1 MAGNSQRRG
10 AMRKGAKKK
19 GASVGSGGQR
29 KAGLEGKGP
38 TPKATDRAH
47 HPAAKKAKRL
57 AKQSPRSRDASK
69 SASKAASKS
78 GSNPTGDVVIGRN
91 SVREALRARIPA
103 TALYLQV
110 RADPDD
116 RWRECIALARDQ
128 GIPIFEG
135 SRSDLDALAHLG
147 LHQGLVLAVPEY
159 EYARLDDVATGNL
172 LVMLDGITDT
182 HNVGAIARSAA
193 AFDASGLVLPSRRSA
208 GITASA
214 WKASAGALSR
224 LPVARVTNLRAALE
238 TLHEKG
244 WMSIGLDA
252 EAELSFDEIDQ
263 DVITDKL
270 VIVIGSEGEGISHLV
285 SQTCDFLVSIPM
297 VHQQESLNASVA
309 AGIALSSVFSR
320 R

>member
-19 GASVGSGGQR
+19 GATVGSGGQR
-29 KAGLEGKGP
+29 KAGLEGRGP

-47 HPAAKKAKRL
+47 HPAAKKAKRQ
-57 AKQSPRSRDASK
+57 AKDAPRTRASSK
-69 SASKAASKS
+69 AASKAASKAS
-78 GSNPTGDVVIGRN
+78 GDVVIGRN
-91 SVREALRARIPA
+91 SVVEALRARVPA

-116 RWRECIALARDQ
+116 RWRETIALAREQ
-128 GIPIFEG
+128 GVPIFEG
-135 SRSDLDALAHLG
+135 SKSDLDALAHLG

-159 EYARLDDVATGNL
+159 EYAHLDDVATGDL

-193 AFDASGLVLPSRRSA
+193 AFGASAMVLPSRRSA
-208 GITASA
+208 GVTASA

-224 LPVARVTNLRAALE
+224 LPVARVTNLRTALE
-238 TLHEKG
+238 ELHDRG

-252 EAELSFDEIDQ
+252 SADLDLDDIDQ
-263 DVITDKL
+263 DVVTDKVVL
-270 VIVIGSEGEGISHLV
+270 VIGSEGDGISRLV
-285 SQTCDFLVSIPM
+285 SQTCDFLVRIPM
-297 VHQQESLNASVA
+297 VHEQESLNASVA
-309 AGIALSSVFSR
+309 AGIALNGIFAR
-320 R
+320 RT

>member
-47 HPAAKKAKRL
+47 HPAAKKARRI
-57 AKQSPRSRDASK
+57 AKEAPRTRASSK
-69 SASKAASKS
+69 ASSKTASKA
-78 GSNPTGDVVIGRN
+78 TGDVVIGRN
-91 SVREALRARIPA
+91 SVVEALRARIPA

-110 RADPDD
+110 RADPDE
-116 RWRECIALARDQ
+116 RWRESISLAREQ

-135 SRSDLDALAHLG
+135 SRTDLDALAHLG

-159 EYARLDDVATGNL
+159 EYAQLADVATGDL

-193 AFDASGLVLPSRRSA
+193 AFGASALVLPSRRSA
-208 GITASA
+208 GVTASA

-224 LPVARVTNLRAALE
+224 LPVARVTNLRASLE
-238 TLHEKG
+238 DLHDKG
-244 WMSIGLDA
+244 WMSLGLDA
-252 EAELSFDEIDQ
+252 DATVDLGDIDQ
-263 DVITDKL
+263 DVITDKI
-270 VIVIGSEGEGISHLV
+270 VVVIGSEGEGLSRLV
-285 SQTCDFLVSIPM
+285 ANTCDFLVRIPM
-297 VHQQESLNASVA
+297 VHAQESLNASVA
-309 AGIALSSVFSR
+309 AGITLNSIYSR
-320 R
+320 RT

>member
-1 MAGNSQRRG
+1 
-10 AMRKGAKKK
+10 MRKGAKKK

-29 KAGLEGKGP
+29 KASLEGKGP
-38 TPKATDRAH
+38 TPKATERAH
-47 HPAAKKAKRL
+47 HPAAKKARRI
-57 AKQSPRSRDASK
+57 AKDAPRTRAS
-69 SASKAASKS
+69 SKAASKTAS
-78 GSNPTGDVVIGRN
+78 KATGDVVIGRN
-91 SVREALRARIPA
+91 SVVEALRARIPA

-116 RWRECIALARDQ
+116 RWRESISLAREQ

-135 SRSDLDALAHLG
+135 SRTDLDALAHLG

-159 EYARLDDVATGNL
+159 EYAHLDDIATGNL

-193 AFDASGLVLPSRRSA
+193 AFGASGLVLPSRRSA

-224 LPVARVTNLRAALE
+224 LPVARVTNLRVALE
-238 TLHEKG
+238 ELHTEG

-252 EAELSFDEIDQ
+252 DAELSFAEIDQ
-263 DVITDKL
+263 DVITGKV
-270 VIVIGSEGEGISHLV
+270 VIVIGSEGEGISRLLA
-285 SQTCDFLVSIPM
+285 QTCDFLIRIPM
-297 VHQQESLNASVA
+297 VHEQESLNASVA
-309 AGIALSSVFSR
+309 AGIALNSVFSR

>member
-47 HPAAKKAKRL
+47 HPAAKKARRI
-57 AKQSPRSRDASK
+57 AKDAPRTRASSK
-69 SASKAASKS
+69 ASSKTASKA
-78 GSNPTGDVVIGRN
+78 TGDVVIGRN
-91 SVREALRARIPA
+91 SVVEALRARIPA

-110 RADPDD
+110 RADPDE
-116 RWRECIALARDQ
+116 RWRESISLAREQ

-135 SRSDLDALAHLG
+135 SRTDLDALAHLG

-159 EYARLDDVATGNL
+159 EYAHLDDVATGNL

-193 AFDASGLVLPSRRSA
+193 AFGASGLVLPSRRSA

-224 LPVARVTNLRAALE
+224 LPVARVTNLRVSLE
-238 TLHEKG
+238 ELHSDG

-252 EAELSFDEIDQ
+252 DAEMSFADIDQ
-263 DVITDKL
+263 DVIADKL
-270 VIVIGSEGEGISHLV
+270 VIVIGSEGEGISRLLA
-285 SQTCDFLVSIPM
+285 QTCDFLVRIPM
-297 VHQQESLNASVA
+297 VHEQESLNASVA
-309 AGIALSSVFSR
+309 AGIALNSVFSR

>member
-29 KAGLEGKGP
+29 KASLQGKGP
-38 TPKATDRAH
+38 TPKATERGH
-47 HPAAKKAKRL
+47 HPAAKKARRI
-57 AKQSPRSRDASK
+57 AKDAPRTRAS
-69 SASKAASKS
+69 SKAASKTAS
-78 GSNPTGDVVIGRN
+78 KATGDVVIGRN
-91 SVREALRARIPA
+91 SVVEALRARIPA

-110 RADPDD
+110 RSDPDD
-116 RWRECIALARDQ
+116 RWRESISLAREQ

-135 SRSDLDALAHLG
+135 SRTDLDALAHLG

-159 EYARLDDVATGNL
+159 EYAHLDDIATGNL

-193 AFDASGLVLPSRRSA
+193 AFGAAGLVLPSRRSA

-224 LPVARVTNLRAALE
+224 LPVARVTNLRVALE
-238 TLHEKG
+238 ELHNEG

-252 EAELSFDEIDQ
+252 GATLSFADIDQ
-263 DVITDKL
+263 DVITDKV
-270 VIVIGSEGEGISHLV
+270 VIVIGSEGEGISRLLA
-285 SQTCDFLVSIPM
+285 QTCDFLVRIPM
-297 VHQQESLNASVA
+297 VHEQESLNASVA
-309 AGIALSSVFSR
+309 AGIALNSVFSR

>member
-29 KAGLEGKGP
+29 KASLEGKGP
-38 TPKATDRAH
+38 TPKATERGH
-47 HPAAKKAKRL
+47 HPAAKKARRI
-57 AKQSPRSRDASK
+57 AKDAPRTRAS
-69 SASKAASKS
+69 SKAASKTAS
-78 GSNPTGDVVIGRN
+78 KATGDVVIGRN
-91 SVREALRARIPA
+91 SVVEALRARIPA

-110 RADPDD
+110 RSDPDD
-116 RWRECIALARDQ
+116 RWRESISLAREQ

-135 SRSDLDALAHLG
+135 SRTDLDALAHLG

-159 EYARLDDVATGNL
+159 EYAHLDDIATGNL

-193 AFDASGLVLPSRRSA
+193 AFGAAGLVLPSRRSA

-224 LPVARVTNLRAALE
+224 LPVARVTNLRVALE
-238 TLHEKG
+238 ELHAEG

-252 EAELSFDEIDQ
+252 AAELSFKDIDQ
-263 DVITDKL
+263 DVITDKV
-270 VIVIGSEGEGISHLV
+270 VIVIGSEGEGISRLLA
-285 SQTCDFLVSIPM
+285 QTCDFLVRIPM
-297 VHQQESLNASVA
+297 VHEQESLNASVA
-309 AGIALSSVFSR
+309 AGIALNSVFSR

>member
-29 KAGLEGKGP
+29 KASLEGKGP
-38 TPKATDRAH
+38 TPKATERGH
-47 HPAAKKAKRL
+47 HPAAKKARRI
-57 AKQSPRSRDASK
+57 AKDAPRTRASSK
-69 SASKAASKS
+69 AGSKTASKA
-78 GSNPTGDVVIGRN
+78 TGDVVIGRN
-91 SVREALRARIPA
+91 SVVEALRARIPA

-110 RADPDD
+110 RSDPDD
-116 RWRECIALARDQ
+116 RWRESISLAREQ

-135 SRSDLDALAHLG
+135 SRTDLDALAHLG

-159 EYARLDDVATGNL
+159 EYAHLDDVATGNL

-193 AFDASGLVLPSRRSA
+193 AFGAAGLVLPSRRSA

-224 LPVARVTNLRAALE
+224 LPVARVTNLRVALE
-238 TLHEKG
+238 ELHTEG

-252 EAELSFDEIDQ
+252 GATLSFADIDQ
-263 DVITDKL
+263 DVITDKV
-270 VIVIGSEGEGISHLV
+270 VIVIGSEGEGISRLLA
-285 SQTCDFLVSIPM
+285 QTCDFLVRIPM
-297 VHQQESLNASVA
+297 VHEQESLNASVA
-309 AGIALSSVFSR
+309 AGIALNSVFSR

>member
-29 KAGLEGKGP
+29 KASLEGKGP
-38 TPKATDRAH
+38 TPKATERGH
-47 HPAAKKAKRL
+47 HPAAKKARKI
-57 AKQSPRSRDASK
+57 AKDAPRTRAS
-69 SASKAASKS
+69 SKAASKTAS
-78 GSNPTGDVVIGRN
+78 KATGDVVIGRN
-91 SVREALRARIPA
+91 SVVEALRARIPA

-116 RWRECIALARDQ
+116 RWRESISLAREQ

-135 SRSDLDALAHLG
+135 SRTDLDALAHLG

-159 EYARLDDVATGNL
+159 EYAHLDDIATGNL

-193 AFDASGLVLPSRRSA
+193 AFGAAGLVLPSRRSA

-224 LPVARVTNLRAALE
+224 LPVARVTNLRVALE
-238 TLHEKG
+238 ELHTEG

-252 EAELSFDEIDQ
+252 KAELSFKDIDQ
-263 DVITDKL
+263 DVITDKV
-270 VIVIGSEGEGISHLV
+270 VIVIGSEGEGISRLLA
-285 SQTCDFLVSIPM
+285 QTCDFLVRIPM

-309 AGIALSSVFSR
+309 AGIALNSVFSR

>member
-29 KAGLEGKGP
+29 KASLEGKGP
-38 TPKATDRAH
+38 TPKATERAH
-47 HPAAKKAKRL
+47 HPAAKKARRI
-57 AKQSPRSRDASK
+57 AKDAPRTRASSKTASK
-69 SASKAASKS
+69 TASKA
-78 GSNPTGDVVIGRN
+78 TGDVVIGRN
-91 SVREALRARIPA
+91 SVVEALRARIPA

-116 RWRECIALARDQ
+116 RWRESISLAREQ

-135 SRSDLDALAHLG
+135 SRTDLDALAHLG

-159 EYARLDDVATGNL
+159 EYAHLDDIATGNL

-193 AFDASGLVLPSRRSA
+193 AFGASGLVLPSRRSA

-224 LPVARVTNLRAALE
+224 LPVARVTNLRVALE
-238 TLHEKG
+238 ELHTEG

-252 EAELSFDEIDQ
+252 DAELSFAEIDQ
-263 DVITDKL
+263 DVITGKV
-270 VIVIGSEGEGISHLV
+270 VIVIGSEGEGISRLLA
-285 SQTCDFLVSIPM
+285 QTCDFLIRIPM
-297 VHQQESLNASVA
+297 VHEQESLNASVA
-309 AGIALSSVFSR
+309 AGIALNSVFSR

>member
-19 GASVGSGGQR
+19 GATVGSGGQR

-38 TPKATDRAH
+38 TPKATERAH
-47 HPAAKKAKRL
+47 HPAAKKARRQ
-57 AKQSPRSRDASK
+57 AKEAPRTRASNKTASK
-69 SASKAASKS
+69 T
-78 GSNPTGDVVIGRN
+78 GGDVVIGRN
-91 SVREALRARIPA
+91 SVLEALRARVPA

-110 RADPDD
+110 RAEPDD
-116 RWRECIALARDQ
+116 RWRESIALAREQ

-135 SRSDLDALAHLG
+135 SKIDLDALAHLG
-147 LHQGLVLAVPEY
+147 LHQGLVLAVPDY
-159 EYARLDDVATGNL
+159 EYAHLDDVTNGNL
-172 LVMLDGITDT
+172 LVVLDGITDT

-193 AFDASGLVLPSRRSA
+193 AFGASGLVLPSRRSA

-238 TLHEKG
+238 DLHGKG

-252 EAELSFDEIDQ
+252 DADISFDDIDQ
-263 DVITDKL
+263 DVITDKV
-270 VIVIGSEGEGISHLV
+270 VIVIGSEGEGISRLV
-285 SQTCDFLVSIPM
+285 AQTCDFLVRIPM
-297 VHQQESLNASVA
+297 VRDQESLNASVA
-309 AGIALSSVFSR
+309 AGIALNSVFTR

>member
-47 HPAAKKAKRL
+47 HPAAKKARRI
-57 AKQSPRSRDASK
+57 AKDAPRTRASSK
-69 SASKAASKS
+69 ASSKTASKA
-78 GSNPTGDVVIGRN
+78 TGDVVIGRN
-91 SVREALRARIPA
+91 SVVEALRARIPA

-110 RADPDD
+110 RADPDE
-116 RWRECIALARDQ
+116 RWRESISLAREQ

-135 SRSDLDALAHLG
+135 SRTDLDALAHLG

-159 EYARLDDVATGNL
+159 EYAHLDDVATGNL

-193 AFDASGLVLPSRRSA
+193 AFGASGLVLPSRRSA

-224 LPVARVTNLRAALE
+224 LPVARVTNLRVSLE
-238 TLHEKG
+238 ELHSDG

-252 EAELSFDEIDQ
+252 DAEMSFADIDQ
-263 DVITDKL
+263 DVIADKV
-270 VIVIGSEGEGISHLV
+270 VIVIGSEGEGISRLLA
-285 SQTCDFLVSIPM
+285 QTCDFLVRIPM
-297 VHQQESLNASVA
+297 VHEQESLNASVA
-309 AGIALSSVFSR
+309 AGIALNLVFSR

>member
-10 AMRKGAKKK
+10 AMRKGASRK
-19 GASVGSGGQR
+19 GANVGSGGQR

-38 TPKATDRAH
+38 TPKATERAH
-47 HPAAKKAKRL
+47 HPAAKKAKRI
-57 AKQSPRSRDASK
+57 AKEAPRTRAS
-69 SASKAASKS
+69 SKAASKEA
-78 GSNPTGDVVIGRN
+78 GKATGDVVIGRN
-91 SVREALRARIPA
+91 SVVEALRARIPA

-116 RWRECIALARDQ
+116 RWRESIALAREQ

-135 SRSDLDALAHLG
+135 SRTDLDALAHLG

-159 EYARLDDVATGNL
+159 EYAHLDDVSTGNL

-182 HNVGAIARSAA
+182 HNVGAIARSSA
-193 AFDASGLVLPSRRSA
+193 AFGAAGLVLPSRRSA

-224 LPVARVTNLRAALE
+224 LPVARVTNLRVALE
-238 TLHEKG
+238 DLHEKG

-252 EAELSFDEIDQ
+252 AADLSIDDIDQ
-263 DVITDKL
+263 DVITDKV
-270 VIVIGSEGEGISHLV
+270 VIVIGSEGEGISRLV

-309 AGIALSSVFSR
+309 AGIALNSVFSR

>member
-1 MAGNSQRRG
+1 
-10 AMRKGAKKK
+10 MRKGAKKK

-29 KAGLEGKGP
+29 KASLEGKGP
-38 TPKATDRAH
+38 TPKATDRGH
-47 HPAAKKAKRL
+47 HPAAKKARRI
-57 AKQSPRSRDASK
+57 AKDAPRTRAS
-69 SASKAASKS
+69 SKAASKTAS
-78 GSNPTGDVVIGRN
+78 KATGDVVIGRN
-91 SVREALRARIPA
+91 SVVEALRARIPA

-110 RADPDD
+110 RSDPDD
-116 RWRECIALARDQ
+116 RWRESISLAREQ

-135 SRSDLDALAHLG
+135 SRTDLDALAHLG

-159 EYARLDDVATGNL
+159 EYAHLDDIATGNL

-193 AFDASGLVLPSRRSA
+193 AFGAAGLVLPSRRSA

-224 LPVARVTNLRAALE
+224 LPVARVTNLRVALE
-238 TLHEKG
+238 ELHNEG

-252 EAELSFDEIDQ
+252 GATLSFADIDQ
-263 DVITDKL
+263 DVITDKV
-270 VIVIGSEGEGISHLV
+270 VIVIGSEGEGISRLLA
-285 SQTCDFLVSIPM
+285 QTCDFLVRIPM
-297 VHQQESLNASVA
+297 VHEQESLNASVA
-309 AGIALSSVFSR
+309 AGIALNSVFSR

>member
-47 HPAAKKAKRL
+47 HPAAKKARRI
-57 AKQSPRSRDASK
+57 AKDAPRTRASSK
-69 SASKAASKS
+69 ASSKTASKA
-78 GSNPTGDVVIGRN
+78 TGDVVIGRN
-91 SVREALRARIPA
+91 SVVEALRARIPA

-110 RADPDD
+110 RADPDE
-116 RWRECIALARDQ
+116 RWRESISLAREQ

-135 SRSDLDALAHLG
+135 SRTDLDALAHLG

-159 EYARLDDVATGNL
+159 EYAHLDDVATGNL

-193 AFDASGLVLPSRRSA
+193 AFGASGLVLPSRRSA

-224 LPVARVTNLRAALE
+224 LPVARVTNLRVSLE
-238 TLHEKG
+238 ELHSDG

-252 EAELSFDEIDQ
+252 DAEMSFADIDQ
-263 DVITDKL
+263 DVIADKV
-270 VIVIGSEGEGISHLV
+270 VIVIGSEGEGISRLLA
-285 SQTCDFLVSIPM
+285 QTCDFLVRIPM
-297 VHQQESLNASVA
+297 VHEQESLNASVA
-309 AGIALSSVFSR
+309 AGIALNSVFSR